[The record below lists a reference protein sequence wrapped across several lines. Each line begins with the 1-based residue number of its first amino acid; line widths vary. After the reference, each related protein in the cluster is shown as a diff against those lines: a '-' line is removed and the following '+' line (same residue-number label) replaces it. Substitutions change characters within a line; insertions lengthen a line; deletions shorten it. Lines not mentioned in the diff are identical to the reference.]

1 MKRIATAFSL
11 ALLASSTAC
20 VSSTDAPL
28 WFRSRGW
35 GAMPRAATE
44 LECPRESLR
53 VVDLGDW
60 TLLVTGCGRKAVYGV
75 DRIQGAW
82 RLESAARRCLDD
94 DCSADHQLAAA
105 PPETPIVR

>member
-44 LECPRESLR
+44 LECPIESLR

-60 TLLVTGCGRKAVYGV
+60 TLLVTGCGRKAVYRADPIAG
-75 DRIQGAW
+75 GW
-82 RLESAARRCLDD
+82 RKESPARRCLDD
-94 DCSADHQLAAA
+94 ACSADHRLVPD
-105 PPETPIVR
+105 PP